1 MLDLADRRT
10 EKARKDHAAA
20 TEGLPF
26 QRGDVL
32 YHSVHGLCVVKGVLG
47 KPSGSEGMSYWI
59 EPSRPGKHL
68 ARYFVD
74 VEQAHLS
81 GFHRLMTVQ
90 ETEEIFESFRL
101 GKMNPEENPTGD
113 LCSQLRIM
121 VHVNTPQAF
130 AKMLLKSVSEKS
142 DNTHGEG
149 KLVKRAA
156 DALSQEIALVLKVS
170 PKKACLMIR
179 RNLRSHLSDHS
190 WVDDIL
196 TPKD

>member
-1 MLDLADRRT
+1 MLDLDDRRT
-10 EKARKDHAAA
+10 EKARQDHATA

-26 QRGDVL
+26 QRNDIL

-47 KPSGSEGMSYWI
+47 KPGGSEGMRYWI
-59 EPSRPGKHL
+59 EPCRPGKHL

-74 VEQAHLS
+74 VRQSHLS
-81 GFHRLMTVQ
+81 GFHRLMTVA
-90 ETEEIFESFRL
+90 ETEEMFESFRR
-101 GKMNPEENPTGD
+101 GKMNSEENPTGD
-113 LCSQLRIM
+113 LCSQLRVM
-121 VHVNTPQAF
+121 VKRNTPESF
-130 AKMLLKSVSEKS
+130 AEMLLKAVSFKS

-170 PKKACLMIR
+170 PKKACSMIR